1 MRWWEFESFQ
11 KHRNESS
18 TGIRVCQLPQT
29 GSWLPEVP
37 RHRLANLRCVKLP
50 SSRQDTQDVGPL
62 LPRPDIRPPQSL
74 CGDKSSSPS
83 FSYVLLVHVRHTS
96 LPAFIHGC
104 AISHPLAGQNCH
116 LSVSRPPPPDPPP
129 SADLFPSF
137 LTSFRAGST
146 TSPLHHFPCNP
157 ATRAVCSLNPPAP
170 GRSSPFSSTV
180 VFQQS
185 APGKL

>member
-1 MRWWEFESFQ
+1 MRWWEFERFQ

-50 SSRQDTQDVGPL
+50 SSRQDTQDVGPR
-62 LPRPDIRPPQSL
+62 LPRPDVRPPQSL
-74 CGDKSSSPS
+74 CGDESSSPS
-83 FSYVLLVHVRHTS
+83 FSYVLLVHVRQTS

-116 LSVSRPPPPDPPP
+116 L
-129 SADLFPSF
+129 
-137 LTSFRAGST
+137 GS
-146 TSPLHHFPCNP
+146 PGLHHQTPHRPQTC
-157 ATRAVCSLNPPAP
+157 
-170 GRSSPFSSTV
+170 SPFSSPPFVLEAQHLPCTT
-180 VFQQS
+180 S
-185 APGKL
+185 PATLLPGLFVP